1 MNYFKK
7 LTVFLS
13 LLCFVNVNA
22 AENITIGII
31 SDGEN
36 AQTIIDTDFQQ
47 SEIQKLLEPQ
57 YQVEFIELNGG
68 WDESQINQVLRKAL
82 ANNNIDLILTT
93 GLVGTHI
100 AGKTE
105 NLGKPVIGSFVP
117 DPVLQEIS
125 LSSEKTSGKNNYTY
139 MSSLQSFSKD
149 MEDVFAILPGDKFA
163 IISDKLIFD
172 GVPMLA
178 SRAFYEGQ
186 DVKLFTATDSVED
199 AINQLPDDLDAL
211 LVAPLLR
218 FSKEDMQIFSNE
230 LIKRNIASVSFVGAA
245 DVRQGLLLSV
255 GSQPSDALRIA
266 RRVAL
271 NVMSILDGD
280 NAGDLPVS
288 IQWSQSIQYNSDTA
302 RAIGFELPWEM
313 ALLSE
318 EFRSVDSDTI
328 RQEKLSGMSLQDAV
342 STALNNNLGLEINR
356 LNLDIA
362 TTDLLTAKSSWWPQL
377 TANAQLTQLDSDIT
391 SAANPEGTIDGGLGL
406 KQLIYSERAKSG
418 LDIARLN
425 EISSQHDLDTIILD
439 TISNVSTAYLSVQ
452 RTQAL
457 EGVQSSQLRS
467 SVQNLDLSEN
477 RFKLGAVTETD
488 VLRWK
493 NQIATDKQNLL
504 SAQANLRNAIVNL
517 QTLLHQP
524 IALNIVFDDTD
535 TKLLIQ
541 QVLSDESRKIFDTPS
556 LRNTMQTWM
565 VERALLNSPELQKSN
580 ISLTITKRNSLA
592 EKRAFYVPDV
602 SLSGQYNN
610 NFNRYGDNSTF
621 ADSTLPNNSW
631 NVSVVASYPIFN
643 GRARQASLAK
653 AKHQER
659 QALLSKYVQEDT
671 IKSNVW
677 TAWNKVGF
685 SYPAIVLSKEGAQ
698 AAKRNLELIRD
709 QYSSG
714 SINITTLIDAQNSAL
729 ASQLAAAQAEY
740 AYLIDMVSVMRSI
753 SDFRFLTE
761 TNHGETWFKE
771 FNEYQL
777 KQEFRRGIK

>member
-313 ALLSE
+313 ALFSE

-406 KQLIYSERAKSG
+406 KQLIYSERAK
-418 LDIARLN
+418 I
-425 EISSQHDLDTIILD
+425 
-439 TISNVSTAYLSVQ
+439 
-452 RTQAL
+452 RT
-457 EGVQSSQLRS
+457 
-467 SVQNLDLSEN
+467 
-477 RFKLGAVTETD
+477 
-488 VLRWK
+488 
-493 NQIATDKQNLL
+493 
-504 SAQANLRNAIVNL
+504 
-517 QTLLHQP
+517 
-524 IALNIVFDDTD
+524 
-535 TKLLIQ
+535 
-541 QVLSDESRKIFDTPS
+541 
-556 LRNTMQTWM
+556 
-565 VERALLNSPELQKSN
+565 
-580 ISLTITKRNSLA
+580 
-592 EKRAFYVPDV
+592 
-602 SLSGQYNN
+602 
-610 NFNRYGDNSTF
+610 
-621 ADSTLPNNSW
+621 
-631 NVSVVASYPIFN
+631 
-643 GRARQASLAK
+643 
-653 AKHQER
+653 
-659 QALLSKYVQEDT
+659 
-671 IKSNVW
+671 
-677 TAWNKVGF
+677 
-685 SYPAIVLSKEGAQ
+685 
-698 AAKRNLELIRD
+698 
-709 QYSSG
+709 
-714 SINITTLIDAQNSAL
+714 
-729 ASQLAAAQAEY
+729 
-740 AYLIDMVSVMRSI
+740 
-753 SDFRFLTE
+753 
-761 TNHGETWFKE
+761 
-771 FNEYQL
+771 
-777 KQEFRRGIK
+777 